1 MLSDLHIYG
10 GFHLSPYLA
19 LRVFEVVGEIVER
32 NVDRS
37 LSHLDDDRCEVC
49 RAAAAAG
56 EGADDESGA
65 DRAGHPRAA

>member
-10 GFHLSPYLA
+10 GFRISPSLA

-49 RAAAAAG
+49 RGAAAAG
-56 EGADDESGA
+56 EGAEDETGV
-65 DRAGHPRAA
+65 DRQGRQRAA

>member
-10 GFHLSPYLA
+10 GFHISPSLA

-49 RAAAAAG
+49 RGASAAG
-56 EGADDESGA
+56 EGAEDGSGA

>member
-10 GFHLSPYLA
+10 GFRLSPYLA

-37 LSHLDDDRCEVC
+37 LSHLDDDLCEVC
-49 RAAAAAG
+49 RGAAAAG
-56 EGADDESGA
+56 EGADDEAGA
-65 DRAGHPRAA
+65 DRAGHQRAA